1 MTNPLPLDLHLL
13 PLKSS
18 PIPQRAAAALGA
30 MAVDLD
36 DPIARMA
43 DANRI
48 PAAALPHLAWS
59 WSTDYWRDEWPEH
72 RKRQVTLEQPAFHY
86 LKGSIPADRMACA
99 YADAELISYHLP
111 RDGFMIGRNPS
122 PQAYEAWLRALPEIR
137 IYPLPPRATKT
148 PPLGGA
154 LGRHPVF
161 RGAPL
166 QQARRAELRKGD
178 QVVALVVSG
187 ETFDPDGQALAEI
200 ERVSVPAAPSAT
212 LAVGRGPFS
221 GPIGKPPSTRRV
233 FDFDWRP
240 VSTDP
245 FDMRPGVPSMMPAE
259 ATPRRV
265 SIPHPHRPWR
275 IVIGRTAV
283 GGAVA
288 PAPAR
293 ENFYLALRVADGTG
307 PSGSRPR
314 TGAVGRSR
322 LPRAAFTKELS
333 VLVARPKKR
342 GFPFS
347 SRRITPDPA
356 AKARDVLSAIAS
368 AQVARDLVTVNF
380 NVVRDLTVADLNTI
394 DETTRI
400 GAVKL
405 MSRR

>member
-1 MTNPLPLDLHLL
+1 MPPELHLL
-13 PLKSS
+13 PLQSS
-18 PIPQRAAAALGA
+18 TIPQRAAAAIGA
-30 MAVDLD
+30 LAADLD
-36 DPIARMA
+36 DPIALMA
-43 DANRI
+43 NPVLV
-48 PAAALPHLAWS
+48 PAEALPHLAWG
-59 WSTDYWRDEWPEH
+59 WSTDYWRADWPEH
-72 RKRQVTLEQPAFHY
+72 RKRQVVLEQPAFHR
-86 LKGSIPADRMACA
+86 LKGTIPADRMACG

-111 RDGFMIGRNPS
+111 RDGFMIGRS
-122 PQAYEAWLRALPEIR
+122 PTPEAYEAWLRALPEIR

-161 RGAPL
+161 RGSPM

-178 QVVALVVSG
+178 KVTALVVSG
-187 ETFDPDGQALAEI
+187 EAFDPDGVAIAEI
-200 ERVSVPAAPSAT
+200 ERVSVPVAPSAT
-212 LAVGRGPFS
+212 LAVGQGPLTR
-221 GPIGKPPSTRRV
+221 PIGKPASTRRV

-245 FDMRPGVPSMMPAE
+245 FDMKPGLPSMMPAE

-265 SIPHPHRPWR
+265 PIPHPHRPWR
-275 IVIGRTAV
+275 IVVGRTPV

-288 PAPAR
+288 AAPAR
-293 ENFYLALRVADGTG
+293 EDFYLALRVADGTG

-314 TGAVGRSR
+314 TGAIGRSR
-322 LPRAAFTKELS
+322 LPRAAFTKELA
-333 VLVARPKKR
+333 VLVARPRKR

-347 SRRITPDPA
+347 GSRITPDPID
-356 AKARDVLSAIAS
+356 KTKDVLSAIAS

-380 NVVRDLTVADLNTI
+380 NVVRDLTVADFNDI
-394 DETTRI
+394 DERTRI